1 MDRRGRL
8 LKVGKKM
15 SARKK
20 PTFEEAVA
28 RIEEI
33 VNKLENEQV
42 SLEESIKLYTEGME
56 LSVIC
61 RQKLT
66 EAEGK
71 VTMLQK
77 NFLGEYIE
85 MPFDEGSRKE

>member
-1 MDRRGRL
+1 
-8 LKVGKKM
+8 M

-77 NFLGEYIE
+77 NFRVNISKCHLMRGAGKNELE
-85 MPFDEGSRKE
+85 RRTAG

>member
-1 MDRRGRL
+1 
-8 LKVGKKM
+8 M

-66 EAEGK
+66 EAEG
-71 VTMLQK
+71 
-77 NFLGEYIE
+77 
-85 MPFDEGSRKE
+85 

>member
-1 MDRRGRL
+1 M
-8 LKVGKKM
+8 
-15 SARKK
+15 
-20 PTFEEAVA
+20 
-28 RIEEI
+28 
-33 VNKLENEQV
+33 
-42 SLEESIKLYTEGME
+42 EESIKLYTEGME

-77 NFLGEYIE
+77 NFSGEYIE